1 MEEEHS
7 CLCSFSAV
15 DSFDFFFTLS
25 CGEEE
30 WTSSPVEKEGRRKEV
45 KQKEVERDSHWL
57 L

>member
-45 KQKEVERDSHWL
+45 EEVERDSHWL